1 MRSTTKKM
9 TSSFG
14 IGQKKTYTVKIAVY
28 VFFCF
33 MNHLQSLSP
42 PCRHTLGSAFSS
54 FIYAYFRRTL
64 KFEVFFVSLRSV
76 PGPTSTGCRGT
87 LRSGRRIT
95 EGLRFTSVGAEPRS
109 TGPCAPTGPRAF
121 SPAGSV
127 SPRTNVPR
135 TL

>member
-14 IGQKKTYTVKIAVY
+14 TGRKKTYTVKITVY

-33 MNHLQSLSP
+33 IKLLQSLYP

-54 FIYAYFRRTL
+54 FIYAYLRMTL
-64 KFEVFFVSLRSV
+64 KFEVVYVPARSV
-76 PGPTSTGCRGT
+76 PEPTSP
-87 LRSGRRIT
+87 GRC
-95 EGLRFTSVGAEPRS
+95 G
-109 TGPCAPTGPRAF
+109 F

-127 SPRTNVPR
+127 GPRTNVPR
-135 TL
+135 TLWDVLHCYPSQVFKTSALPPRYSDLSCHL